1 METQIK
7 EKICVACLFEN
18 GRMKPLVFFWHN
30 RNYKIL
36 RIAFAYSKNLG
47 REKIFYFSVE
57 SNNETLE
64 ISFNREKFSWTLEK
78 VF

>member
-1 METQIK
+1 VETQIK
-7 EKICVACLFEN
+7 EKIRVVCLFEN
-18 GRMKPLVFFWHN
+18 GRIRPLVFFWRN

-36 RIAFAYSKNLG
+36 RTAFAYSKNLG

-78 VF
+78 IF